1 MKHALAVTVEP
12 FKFSPA
18 EPVAYEL
25 SYWLEIIK
33 VIWLDIFFN
42 MLLFPKYKDFVIW
55 FAIGLDYFDKP
66 AAPVIDQDAGYRYN
80 LRAIAL

>member
-1 MKHALAVTVEP
+1 
-12 FKFSPA
+12 
-18 EPVAYEL
+18 VAYEL

-42 MLLFPKYKDFVIW
+42 MLLFPKYKDFVIS

-66 AAPVIDQDAGYRYN
+66 AAPVIDQDAG
-80 LRAIAL
+80 